1 MTVRFSLPRR
11 HLFVLEFLLYA
22 ILTTLAL
29 HATWLTWPDDLIDFS
44 RELYLPWR
52 VSCGDVLYRD
62 LAYDFGP
69 LSVYT
74 NAALFALLGR
84 PSIHALFALNF
95 AFWTAT
101 LLALRAILRRL
112 AHPAVAALAVC
123 AFILLFSFNRYT
135 GVGNENYLSPYSHE
149 LPRGFLLAI
158 LSLLSLDSGLK
169 KSSWKLSCL
178 SGFLLGLSLFA
189 KPEIAL
195 AAVSSVAVLFLANF
209 SWKRGRGACGRGLET
224 PSLSIC
230 LLWPFALGVLVAL
243 SAVLLPLSF
252 ALNSFP
258 RAFLNGFLNLYLDCF
273 NRSLSALPYY
283 QATTGLDAPLTN
295 AIRLLAGGVLA
306 SLPFLAAGFIPK
318 CRMRNVQIMVAILLV
333 SASGVIGFFAFWPL
347 NYALPLA
354 PAAFLSVT
362 LFRCWRRHPA
372 PGGTSSPP
380 VASSAGCPP
389 HGRDGDDALAAAF
402 SILALALVSK
412 IALHAGI
419 SHYGFV
425 LALPAFC
432 CAVLLAFYP
441 PCPPVRTLLAATLV
455 LAFTA
460 AGITHS
466 ARRLALEQIA
476 TPIHDGT
483 CRARPAEAEIS
494 NGALDW
500 IRANT
505 APDSTLAVL
514 PEGAILN
521 VLSGRP
527 NPTPYVYLTQPDWLR
542 FDPAAILAAYSNS
555 PPDTLVLVDIHAKS
569 KFGIDYAR
577 PLMAFL
583 DPLYT
588 PAITFDIRTSSSTNT
603 ALLIATRNPPHP

>member
-1 MTVRFSLPRR
+1 MISRFSPTSRC
-11 HLFVLEFLLYA
+11 FFGLEFLLYG
-22 ILTTLAL
+22 ILTALAL

-74 NAALFALLGR
+74 NAVLFALLDR
-84 PSIHALFALNF
+84 PSILALFALNF
-95 AFWTAT
+95 AFWSVT

-149 LPRGFLLAI
+149 LPRGFLLEI
-158 LSLLSLDSGLK
+158 LSLLSLDSALK

-178 SGFLLGLSLFA
+178 SGSLLGLSLFT

-195 AAVSSVAVLFLANF
+195 AAVSSSALLFLANCH
-209 SWKRGRGACGRGLET
+209 WELGRVARGGELGT
-224 PSLSIC
+224 PSPSMWLV
-230 LLWPFALGVLVAL
+230 WPFALGVLAAF
-243 SAVLLPLSF
+243 STVLLPLSF
-252 ALNSFP
+252 SLDSFH
-258 RAFLNGFLNLYLDCF
+258 RAFLDGFLNLYLDCF
-273 NRSLSALPYY
+273 NRTLSALPYY
-283 QATTGLDAPLTN
+283 RATTGLDAPFSN
-295 AIRLLAGGVLA
+295 AIRLLEGGLLA
-306 SLPFLAAGFIPK
+306 SLPFLAALFIAK
-318 CRMRNVQIMVAILLV
+318 FRSHCVRIMVAILLTSV
-333 SASGVIGFFAFWPL
+333 SVAIGFFAFWPL
-347 NYALPLA
+347 NHALPIA
-354 PAAFLSVT
+354 PAGFLSVT
-362 LFRCWRRHPA
+362 LFRCWRGHPA
-372 PGGTSSPP
+372 IDR
-380 VASSAGCPP
+380 ASCPP
-389 HGRDGDDALAAAF
+389 GSAPRDRCGGNSLAVAF
-402 SILALALVSK
+402 SVLALALVSK
-412 IALHAGI
+412 IALNAGI
-419 SHYGFV
+419 PHYGFV
-425 LALPAFC
+425 LSLPAFC
-432 CAVLLAFYP
+432 CAVLLVFNP
-441 PCPPVRTLLAATLV
+441 PCPPVRALLATTLILSFV
-455 LAFTA
+455 A
-460 AGITHS
+460 AGLAHS

-476 TPIHDGT
+476 APIHDGT
-483 CRARPAEAEIS
+483 CRARPSEAEIS

-527 NPTPYVYLTQPDWLR
+527 NPTPYVYLTEPDWLR
-542 FDPAAILAAYSNS
+542 FDPATILAAYSNS
-555 PPDTLVLVDIHAKS
+555 PPDTLVLVDLHAKS

-588 PAITFDIRTSSSTNT
+588 PAITFDIQTSSSTNI
-603 ALLIATRNPPHP
+603 ALLIATRTPPQP